1 MRTAPTGQVSC
12 PTPELKIIARLSPE
26 AGNGPV
32 GGHKGGEKLWN
43 VTAGQFR
50 KPAKEQRKSLCKWT
64 LILYLTSLSHGCAR
78 ERPQKQ

>member
-32 GGHKGGEKLWN
+32 GATKEEKNCGTLLLASSENQPKSNANPYVNGLW
-43 VTAGQFR
+43 
-50 KPAKEQRKSLCKWT
+50 SY
-64 LILYLTSLSHGCAR
+64 I
-78 ERPQKQ
+78 